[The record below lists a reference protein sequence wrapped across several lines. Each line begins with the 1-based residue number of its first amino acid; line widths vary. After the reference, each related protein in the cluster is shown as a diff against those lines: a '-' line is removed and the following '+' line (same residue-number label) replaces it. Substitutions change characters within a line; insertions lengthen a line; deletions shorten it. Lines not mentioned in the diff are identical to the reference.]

1 MAVPALLDTD
11 ILSAIMRRQPQ
22 AVMHARQYLTEHPRL
37 SLSIITRYEV
47 LRGLLAKNAQRQR
60 SAFDRLCTAS
70 EVLPLDEAVIARA
83 AEIYADLYRR
93 GELIGDADI
102 LIAATAL
109 AHGYPLITNN
119 EAHHRRI
126 AGLQVENWLA
136 T

>member
-1 MAVPALLDTD
+1 LAAPALLDTD

-22 AVMHARQYLTEHPRL
+22 AVVHARHYLTEHPRL

-47 LRGLLAKNAQRQR
+47 LRGLLAKGAHRQR
-60 SAFDRLCTAS
+60 SAFDRLCAAS
-70 EVLPLDEAVIARA
+70 EVRPLDEAVIARA

-109 AHGYPLITNN
+109 VHGYVLITNN

-126 AGLQVENWLA
+126 AGLQAENWLA
-136 T
+136 A